1 MMRYRDIYSKTLSKW
16 GEKAQFDQTIEEC
29 AELIATLQHFARGK
43 AGRGDVI
50 HELAD
55 VYLMV
60 GQLMYMFGEE
70 ELDAAVKV
78 KVAKLNTLLSEET

>member
-1 MMRYRDIYSKTLSKW
+1 
-16 GEKAQFDQTIEEC
+16 
-29 AELIATLQHFARGK
+29 LQHFARGK